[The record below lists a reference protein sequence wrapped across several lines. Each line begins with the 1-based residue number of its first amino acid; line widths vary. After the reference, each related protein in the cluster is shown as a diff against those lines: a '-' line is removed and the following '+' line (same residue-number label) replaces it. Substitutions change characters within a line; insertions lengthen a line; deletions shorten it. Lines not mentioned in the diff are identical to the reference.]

1 MIDSCHD
8 FMWCFHRGFFFVV
21 VSLFISVACW
31 STTFIFY
38 VTIYWIVAWDA
49 LRVSDERQALTTTG
63 VHRVMKH
70 LILHPRFG
78 QTQIP
83 KRLIRPLRCVLFDW
97 IWTAVYH
104 SGRKKKNAHLF
115 CLRHAASIFRSS
127 NNWNKHSPNNW
138 STKSATDICIGNGR
152 IFSVHFLP
160 EIEMQRCTNLLLR
173 HPVVSCAT
181 SLL

>member
-1 MIDSCHD
+1 MTLCDAFIVGFFCCCFSFYFCRMLVDHVHFLCHYLLNSCLGCSPSEWRASSANNNWRTSCNGTFNIAPSIWSDTNPEKIDSTTAVRIIRLD
-8 FMWCFHRGFFFVV
+8 FVV
-21 VSLFISVACW
+21 V
-31 STTFIFY
+31 
-38 VTIYWIVAWDA
+38 
-49 LRVSDERQALTTTG
+49 
-63 VHRVMKH
+63 
-70 LILHPRFG
+70 
-78 QTQIP
+78 
-83 KRLIRPLRCVLFDW
+83 
-97 IWTAVYH
+97 
-104 SGRKKKNAHLF
+104 KKNAHLF

-152 IFSVHFLP
+152 TFSVHFLP